1 MLVTGAAKRVGRV
14 IALNLAAE
22 GARLIIHYNRSAK
35 DALALQRQIRT
46 KFKTQAETVGA
57 DLSQVREVKRLAKEA
72 WKLGSIDVLV
82 NNASTFY
89 PTPLGKVR
97 EEQWNDLFSVN
108 ARAPFFLSEALG
120 LKMKQRGR
128 GKIVNIA
135 DWAALRPY
143 TQYVPYCASKAAL
156 VAVSQ
161 GLAKSLAPRVQV
173 NTILPGPVMWPDD
186 LGPEVLRSVLSQ
198 TPLQR
203 IGKPEDIAHAVK
215 FLIEGDYMTGSLI
228 HVDGGRSIK

>member
-1 MLVTGAAKRVGRV
+1 
-14 IALNLAAE
+14 
-22 GARLIIHYNRSAK
+22 
-35 DALALQRQIRT
+35 
-46 KFKTQAETVGA
+46 
-57 DLSQVREVKRLAKEA
+57 
-72 WKLGSIDVLV
+72 
-82 NNASTFY
+82 
-89 PTPLGKVR
+89 
-97 EEQWNDLFSVN
+97 LFSVN